1 MGATESIIRQCRKGI
16 SYERSEST
24 ALAGGF
30 GVAGFIVFLVALP
43 LYFIGMG
50 PAARLEDTA
59 QFSAM
64 VTRTN
69 TFILIRAT
77 LADPLIMV
85 GLLVF
90 LAGFRHLIK
99 QARPD
104 YEWISTLI
112 FGVGLIVVTLA
123 LVGDGLE
130 AGAALDTWVNADPTV
145 VRGLMEGSFPIYG
158 AIGLIMSALLLA
170 SAGYATLGTGVLH
183 RWTGWFAY
191 IAAVVSLAAAPS
203 ILGGT
208 NITGFYT
215 ASGYAPFVAQAAMLI
230 WFLVASVSAITKR

>member
-1 MGATESIIRQCRKGI
+1 MNDLRVR
-16 SYERSEST
+16 RW
-24 ALAGGF
+24 AGGF

-59 QFSAM
+59 QFSDL

-69 TFILIRAT
+69 TFIIIRAS

-90 LAGFRHLIK
+90 LSGFCHLIK

-104 YEWISTLI
+104 YEWVATLV
-112 FGVGLIVVTLA
+112 FGTGLIVVALA

-130 AGAALDTWVNADPTV
+130 AGAALDTWVNADPTA
-145 VRGLMEGSFPIYG
+145 VRGLMEASFPIYG

-170 SAGYATLGTGVLH
+170 TAGYATLGTGVLH

-191 IAAVVSLAAAPS
+191 IAAVISLAAAPS

-215 ASGYAPFVAQAAMLI
+215 DSGYATFVGQLAMVI
-230 WFLVASVSAITKR
+230 WFLAASISMIVKR